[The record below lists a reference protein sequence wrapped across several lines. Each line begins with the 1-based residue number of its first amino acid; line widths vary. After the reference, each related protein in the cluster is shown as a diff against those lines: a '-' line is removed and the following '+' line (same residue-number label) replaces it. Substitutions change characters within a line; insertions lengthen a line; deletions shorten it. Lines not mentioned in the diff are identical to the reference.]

1 MPPPRS
7 RIAAALHSST
17 LPWTQRASIGAE
29 VEVNQKQVRLD
40 AYDVPANAYTLLNLD
55 LSIERVVH
63 ARPTRFDIDV
73 RNATNAAYTDFL
85 SRYRRFSYGQG
96 VNVILKVA
104 TTGW

>member
-7 RIAAALHSST
+7 RIGARLHSSA
-17 LPWTQRASIGAE
+17 LAWAQRASIGAE
-29 VEVNQKQVRLD
+29 LEVNQKQNRLD
-40 AYDVPANAYTLLNLD
+40 SFDIPANAYSLLNLD
-55 LSIERVVH
+55 LSIERVVR

-73 RNATNAAYTDFL
+73 RNATNATYMDFL
-85 SRYRRFSYGQG
+85 SRYKRFSYGQG